1 MHWRPDAKQVL
12 VLIGDAEAHPEN
24 QNETFWRVRNFVQ
37 GNKLRSFSA
46 LFVTTPSSLSAG
58 NIARSDFQAIAKA
71 GNGTFNDHTGSM
83 MESVLLSVLVK

>member
-1 MHWRPDAKQVL
+1 M

-37 GNKLRSFSA
+37 GNELRSFSA

-58 NIARSDFQAIAKA
+58 NIARSYFQAIAKA
-71 GNGTFNDHTGSM
+71 GDGTFSDRTGSM
-83 MESVLLSVLVK
+83 IESVLLSVLIE